1 LWDDVWIFCFGEH
14 GDEYQAKEKLA
25 LIPNMMYLPRVK
37 TQTQFK
43 SESLKPRESTI
54 KETSKEMARNVLVVR
69 QQTSEVGDGIQS
81 RGILT
86 KKRKSKLM
94 YL

>member
-1 LWDDVWIFCFGEH
+1 MH
-14 GDEYQAKEKLA
+14 
-25 LIPNMMYLPRVK
+25 LPRVK

-54 KETSKEMARNVLVVR
+54 KETLKEMVHNMLVVR
-69 QQTSEVGDGIQS
+69 QQTLEVGNGIWNQ
-81 RGILT
+81 GILNEER
-86 KKRKSKLM
+86 KRNLT